1 MNALPWIKVIIA
13 VVGIT
18 VWAFGYQ
25 RDDSTLRWIGIGLLG
40 IAALMRFYRPRPRD
54 GGSPPRV

>member
-1 MNALPWIKVIIA
+1 MSALPWIKITIA

-25 RDDSTLRWIGIGLLG
+25 RDDSTLRWVGIGLLG
-40 IAALMRFYRPRPRD
+40 VAALLRFYRPRPR
-54 GGSPPRV
+54 GGGDRPPV

>member
-1 MNALPWIKVIIA
+1 MSALPWIKVILA

-25 RDDSTLRWIGIGLLG
+25 RDDSTLRWIGIALLG
-40 IAALMRFYRPRPRD
+40 IAALMRFYRPRPGN
-54 GGSPPRV
+54 GGQPPSV

>member
-1 MNALPWIKVIIA
+1 MNAVPWIKVIVA

-25 RDDSTLRWIGIGLLG
+25 RDDSTLRWIGIAFLAVAMLL
-40 IAALMRFYRPRPRD
+40 RFYRPRPRN
-54 GGSPPRV
+54 GGSPPPV